1 MLSDIHA
8 DVVGMNCD
16 EYVSPEMTF
25 VLSVFGE
32 GQVQE
37 VGTAH
42 QHFPASEREADPFSV
57 GIVSHFGIPIL

>member
-32 GQVQE
+32 ELVQ
-37 VGTAH
+37 
-42 QHFPASEREADPFSV
+42 
-57 GIVSHFGIPIL
+57 